1 MSDFPLNSFP
11 FPLSPT
17 ETEPAYDSKLFQLI
31 NDLVGTPD
39 QLNLV
44 KNLTTVLTSYGISQQ
59 IVQLLYQGTGTVRN
73 VAEINFRILEL
84 QLLSCI
90 CDQLTRIADGG
101 GGGARLAVIV
111 SVLSYPVNTTIN
123 PGQNGGPS
131 TLYPIGWINWTKAG
145 VTTDR
150 EFIQYDQQICR
161 CPVPGPDWVP
171 KLWHHPGVT
180 LEATPYP

>member
-1 MSDFPLNSFP
+1 
-11 FPLSPT
+11 
-17 ETEPAYDSKLFQLI
+17 
-31 NDLVGTPD
+31 
-39 QLNLV
+39 
-44 KNLTTVLTSYGISQQ
+44 
-59 IVQLLYQGTGTVRN
+59 
-73 VAEINFRILEL
+73 
-84 QLLSCI
+84 SCI
-90 CDQLTRIADGG
+90 CDQLKRIADGG

-111 SVLSYPVNTTIN
+111 SILSYPANTSVN
-123 PGQNGGPS
+123 PGQNGGPD

-161 CPVPGPDWVP
+161 CPVPGSDWIP